1 MHFLVYKVHVTSYNG
16 IMMRDEVKMT
26 DRKSI
31 LAKLLATENV
41 SIQYGNYTT
50 ASFDLESRTLH
61 IPQWD
66 FDCKGLL
73 DLLISHEVGHALWTP
88 TAGWH
93 SAKDDV
99 PGIPRSY
106 INIIEDIRIEKLVQ
120 RKYPGLVRSFKLGYT
135 ELLNRGFFGLEGQD
149 LAAMSFMNRVNVKSK
164 ARDLMEVP
172 FFGDEV
178 ELFAECL
185 AVETWEDV
193 LAVCRKLVDYA
204 ESNREEQN
212 RQQDASGEGEGEGEE
227 QQMETSGQESD
238 KEGDESAE
246 APGSG
251 GEESDEEGDESESST
266 PDQSNEGGEY
276 DEDKHRVETDE
287 NFRKNE
293 DSLVDTHGRG
303 RVPTVFQVGDESQVQ
318 HISYKTLIED
328 RQQEAYTWV
337 EKCVGDFDEYRR
349 ENRGFAGLMA
359 KEFEMRKAA
368 KQNLRAST
376 AKTGMIDVNK
386 LHSYKY
392 NDDIFARMTSIP
404 NAKNHGLMMLVDY
417 SGSMAEI
424 LPKVLKQVLALVSFC
439 KKVNIPFEVYGFS
452 GGWSGSSTGNNVLDL
467 KNLRMYHIF
476 SSKMTRQEYETA
488 FHQVWQQSELW
499 YFRNQPE
506 DLGTTPLH
514 EALAIWPKMLRE
526 FKAATNVEKVINV
539 VMTDGG
545 PNDLDGNYFHSDYAL
560 EIEGRLVKVRDR
572 TVSKGF
578 RLVMEQMEDIRQ
590 NIEGVTNIGYFIS
603 PDRSNLSGWA
613 YQFSTIGFDE
623 FHSQLKA
630 NRFVNVDVKGF
641 DAYFIMKVDKK
652 STGVTDKVDT
662 TDMNLNQIKSS
673 FKKVSKSKKTQRVL
687 ATQFAAVI
695 G

>member
-1 MHFLVYKVHVTSYNG
+1 MS
-16 IMMRDEVKMT
+16 
-26 DRKSI
+26 DRKTI

-41 SIQYGNYTT
+41 SIQYGNYST

-66 FDCKGLL
+66 FDNKGLL

-93 SAKDDV
+93 NAKDDV
-99 PGIPRSY
+99 PGIPRAY

-135 ELLNRGFFGLEGQD
+135 ELLNRDFFGLED
-149 LAAMSFMNRVNVKSK
+149 RDIASMSFMNRVNVKSK

-178 ELFAECL
+178 ELFEECL

-193 LAVCRKLVDYA
+193 LAVCRKLVDYV
-204 ESNREEQN
+204 ESDREEQN
-212 RQQDASGEGEGEGEE
+212 REQDASGEGEGEGEE
-227 QQMETSGQESD
+227 QQMESAGEESD
-238 KEGDESAE
+238 EDGQSDGMPDNGDNESDEDGKESDEM
-246 APGSG
+246 PGNG
-251 GEESDEEGDESESST
+251 GEESDEDGNESDEPTSEKS
-266 PDQSNEGGEY
+266 DEGGEY

-293 DSLVDTHGRG
+293 DSLVDAGKSG
-303 RVPTVFQVGDESQVQ
+303 QMPTVFQVGDESQVE
-318 HISYKTLIED
+318 HVSYKTLIED
-328 RQQEAYTWV
+328 RNKTNFRWMI
-337 EKCVGDFDEYRR
+337 GDFDEYRR
-349 ENRGFAGLMA
+349 ENRAFAGLMA

-376 AKTGMIDVNK
+376 TKTGMIDVNK

-404 NAKNHGLMMLVDY
+404 NAKNHGLMMLIDY

-439 KKVNIPFEVYGFS
+439 KKVNIPFEVYGFA
-452 GGWSGSSTGNNVLDL
+452 GDWPDGSVKNRRDLDL
-467 KNLRMYHIF
+467 QSLKMYHIF

-488 FHQVWQQSELW
+488 FHQVWQQSEMPSFH
-499 YFRNQPE
+499 YQPE
-506 DLGTTPLH
+506 LLGSTPLH
-514 EALAIWPKMLRE
+514 EALAIWPKMIRE
-526 FKAATNVEKVINV
+526 FKATTNVEKVINV

-545 PNDLDGNYFHSDYAL
+545 PNYISSDPYIRDYAF
-560 EIEGRLVKVRDR
+560 EIEGRLVKVRGPYR
-572 TVSKGF
+572 SCGF

-590 NIEGVTNIGYFIS
+590 NIEGVINVGYYIDSNTQNLIAWAHGFGKIGY
-603 PDRSNLSGWA
+603 
-613 YQFSTIGFDE
+613 DE
-623 FHSQLKA
+623 FRTQMKA
-630 NRFVNVDVKGF
+630 NRFVNADVRGF
-641 DAYFIMKVDKK
+641 DAYFVMKVDKK
-652 STGVTDKVDT
+652 TTGVTDKVDT

-687 ATQFAAVI
+687 ATQFAATI

>member
-1 MHFLVYKVHVTSYNG
+1 
-16 IMMRDEVKMT
+16 MT

-135 ELLNRGFFGLEGQD
+135 ELLNRDFFGLEGQD

-238 KEGDESAE
+238 EEGDESAE

-251 GEESDEEGDESESST
+251 GEESESST

-293 DSLVDTHGRG
+293 DSLVDIHGRG

-349 ENRGFAGLMA
+349 ESRGFAGLMA

-424 LPKVLKQVLALVSFC
+424 LPKVLKQTLALVSFC
-439 KKVNIPFEVYGFS
+439 KKVNIPFEVYGFA
-452 GGWSGSSTGNNVLDL
+452 GGFAGATENNVLDL
-467 KNLRMYHIF
+467 KNLKMYHIF

-506 DLGTTPLH
+506 ALGSTPLH

-545 PNDLDGNYFHSDYAL
+545 PNDLGGNYFHSDYAL

-603 PDRSNLSGWA
+603 PNRSNLSGWA

>member
-1 MHFLVYKVHVTSYNG
+1 
-16 IMMRDEVKMT
+16 MT

-41 SIQYGNYTT
+41 SIQYGNYAT

-120 RKYPGLVRSFKLGYT
+120 RKYPGLVRSFKLGYA
-135 ELLNRGFFGLEGQD
+135 ELLNRDFFGLEGQD

-172 FFGDEV
+172 FYGDEV

-204 ESNREEQN
+204 ESDREEQN

-238 KEGDESAE
+238 EEGDESAE
-246 APGSG
+246 APGAG

-266 PDQSNEGGEY
+266 PEQSNEGGEY

-318 HISYKTLIED
+318 HFSYKTLIED
-328 RQQEAYTWV
+328 RKQPAFTWI
-337 EKCVGDFDEYRR
+337 EKYVGDFDEYRR

-439 KKVNIPFEVYGFS
+439 KKVNIPFEVYGFT
-452 GGWSGSSTGNNVLDL
+452 GGWAGSSSENNVLDL
-467 KNLRMYHIF
+467 QNLKMYHIF

-488 FHQVWQQSELW
+488 FHQVWQQSELY

-506 DLGTTPLH
+506 ALGSTPLH

-526 FKAATNVEKVINV
+526 FKATTKVEKVINV

-545 PNDLDGNYFHSDYAL
+545 PNDIGNFSASAYAL

-572 TVSKGF
+572 RMSKGF
-578 RLVMEQMEDIRQ
+578 RLIMEQMEDIRQ
-590 NIEGVTNIGYFIS
+590 NIEGVTNIGYFID
-603 PDRSNLSGWA
+603 PNTYNLSGWA
-613 YQFSTIGFDE
+613 HQFSNIEYDE
-623 FHSQLKA
+623 FQTQMRA

-641 DAYFIMKVDKK
+641 DAYFIMKVDRK

-662 TDMNLNQIKSS
+662 TDMNLNQIKNS

>member
-1 MHFLVYKVHVTSYNG
+1 M
-16 IMMRDEVKMT
+16 

-41 SIQYGNYTT
+41 SIQYGNYST

-106 INIIEDIRIEKLVQ
+106 INIIEDIRIEKLIQ

-135 ELLNRGFFGLEGQD
+135 ELLNRDFFGLKGQD
-149 LAAMSFMNRVNVKSK
+149 IAAMSFMNRVNVKSK

-172 FFGDEV
+172 FYGDEV

-193 LAVCRKLVDYA
+193 LEVCRKLVDYA
-204 ESNREEQN
+204 ESDREEQN
-212 RQQDASGEGEGEGEE
+212 RQQDDSGEGEE
-227 QQMETSGQESD
+227 QQMESSGSD
-238 KEGDESAE
+238 GDQEGDESAE
-246 APGSG
+246 ASGFG
-251 GEESDEEGDESESST
+251 GEESDEEGDESDAST

-287 NFRKNE
+287 NFRWNE
-293 DSLVDTHGRG
+293 ESLIDTYGRG
-303 RVPTVFQVGDESQVQ
+303 RVPTVFQIGDNSQVQ

-328 RQQEAYTWV
+328 RQQTSFGWI
-337 EKCVGDFDEYRR
+337 EKYVGDFDEYRR

-404 NAKNHGLMMLVDY
+404 NAKNHGLMMLIDY
-417 SGSMAEI
+417 SGSMTEI
-424 LPKVLKQVLALVSFC
+424 LPKVLKQTLALVSFC
-439 KKVNIPFEVYGFS
+439 KKVNIPFEVYGFT
-452 GGWSGSSTGNNVLDL
+452 GGWNGSSTENNVLDL
-467 KNLRMYHIF
+467 QNLKMYHIF

-488 FHQVWQQSELW
+488 FHQVWKQSELH

-506 DLGTTPLH
+506 ALGSTPLH

-526 FKAATNVEKVINV
+526 FKAATKVEKVINV
-539 VMTDGG
+539 VMTDGH
-545 PNDLDGNYFHSDYAL
+545 PNDIGNFSASEYAL
-560 EIEGRLVKVRDR
+560 EIEGRLVKVRDNKL
-572 TVSKGF
+572 SKGF

-590 NIEGVTNIGYFIS
+590 NIEGVINIGYFID
-603 PDRSNLSGWA
+603 PNTNNLTGWA
-613 YQFSTIGFDE
+613 NQFSTIGDGE
-623 FHSQLKA
+623 FNSQMKI
-630 NRFVNVDVKGF
+630 NRFVNVNVKGF
-641 DAYFIMKVDKK
+641 DAYFIMKVDRKT
-652 STGVTDKVDT
+652 TGVTDKVDT
-662 TDMNLNQIKSS
+662 TDMNLNQIKNS

-687 ATQFAAVI
+687 ATQFAEVI

>member
-1 MHFLVYKVHVTSYNG
+1 
-16 IMMRDEVKMT
+16 MT

-41 SIQYGNYTT
+41 SIQYGNYAT

-93 SAKDDV
+93 SANDDV

-120 RKYPGLVRSFKLGYT
+120 RKYPGLVRSFKLGYA
-135 ELLNRGFFGLEGQD
+135 ELLNRDFFGLEGQD

-172 FFGDEV
+172 FYGDEV

-193 LAVCRKLVDYA
+193 LAVCRKLVDYT
-204 ESNREEQN
+204 ESDREEQN

-238 KEGDESAE
+238 EEGDESAE
-246 APGSG
+246 APGTG

-266 PDQSNEGGEY
+266 PERSNEGGEY

-318 HISYKTLIED
+318 HFSYKTLIED
-328 RQQEAYTWV
+328 RKQPSFTWI
-337 EKCVGDFDEYRR
+337 EKYVGDFDEYRR

-404 NAKNHGLMMLVDY
+404 NAKNHGLMMLIDY

-439 KKVNIPFEVYGFS
+439 KKVNIPFEVYGFA
-452 GGWSGSSTGNNVLDL
+452 GGWPDGCAKNHLDL
-467 KNLRMYHIF
+467 DLQNLKMYHIF

-488 FHQVWQQSELW
+488 FHQVWQQSEMPSFH
-499 YFRNQPE
+499 YQPE
-506 DLGTTPLH
+506 LLGSTPLH
-514 EALAIWPKMLRE
+514 EALAIWPKMIRE
-526 FKAATNVEKVINV
+526 FKATTNVEKVINV

-545 PNDLDGNYFHSDYAL
+545 PNYISHYIRDYAF
-560 EIEGRLVKVRDR
+560 EIEGRLVKVRGPYK
-572 TVSKGF
+572 SCGF

-590 NIEGVTNIGYFIS
+590 NIEGVINVGYYIDSNTQNLIAWAHGFGKIGY
-603 PDRSNLSGWA
+603 
-613 YQFSTIGFDE
+613 DE
-623 FHSQLKA
+623 FRTQMKA
-630 NRFVNVDVKGF
+630 NRFVNADVRGF
-641 DAYFIMKVDKK
+641 DAYFVMKVDKK
-652 STGVTDKVDT
+652 TTGVTDKVDT

-687 ATQFAAVI
+687 ATQFAATI